1 MLFRCVC
8 VLFLFCFLFAFCY
21 SLRADMILCGMG
33 CDSDQLDWL
42 GVVFLADWGRWYY
55 IFFFLLPLWFG

>member
-8 VLFLFCFLFAFCY
+8 FFSLSLFFFY
-21 SLRADMILCGMG
+21 SSRADMIRGMG

-42 GVVFLADWGRWYY
+42 GVVFLVDWGRWYY
-55 IFFFLLPLWFG
+55 IFFFPHPPWFG